1 MSLHDVSFWGCSLNS
16 LMNRLMFV
24 TLLFFGVYGFL
35 VGFEVI
41 SPPNKCSD
49 YNEVIEFHGDRL
61 DFPMFFVME
70 YGRNYTTKTYHL
82 FPTIAEKNTYK
93 EGLNGE

>member
-41 SPPNKCSD
+41 SPPNRCSD
-49 YNEVIEFHGDRL
+49 YNEIIEFHPDRF
-61 DFPMFFVME
+61 DFPMFYRMN
-70 YGRNYTTKTYHL
+70 YGTNHTTKTFHV
-82 FPTIAEKNTYK
+82 FATVEEMNVFKQS
-93 EGLNGE
+93 LNGE